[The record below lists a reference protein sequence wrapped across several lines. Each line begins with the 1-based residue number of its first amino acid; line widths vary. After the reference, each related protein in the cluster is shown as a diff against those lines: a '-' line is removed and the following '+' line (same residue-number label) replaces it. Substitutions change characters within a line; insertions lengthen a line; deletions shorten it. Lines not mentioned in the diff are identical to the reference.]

1 LPSQIRG
8 KANRSACFPIGSK
21 EPEVNIQ
28 SGAASVAKL
37 ENISAELVSLRAEFT
52 RQASRFEDI
61 AALLDKLA
69 VVERAGEGD
78 AATIIRP
85 KHFVAAAMPSPA
97 LIRRIIRHRQLRGKL
112 LPEHLFADP
121 AWDMLLD
128 LAAAKVE
135 HKRVSVTSLCLA
147 SGVPMTTALRWIAIL
162 SDEGLI
168 ERKEDPADRRR
179 VFVEL
184 TDRANTAMM
193 IYFRDAED
201 AISLFG

>member
-1 LPSQIRG
+1 MTT
-8 KANRSACFPIGSK
+8 
-21 EPEVNIQ
+21 Q
-28 SGAASVAKL
+28 SGLDSTAQL
-37 ENISAELVSLRAEFT
+37 ETISAELVSLRAEFT

-61 AALLDKLA
+61 ASLLDKLSMA
-69 VVERAGEGD
+69 HRGGGD
-78 AATIIRP
+78 DLSPPIRP
-85 KHFVAAAMPSPA
+85 KHFVAAAMPNPA

-128 LAAAKVE
+128 LAAAKAE

-147 SGVPMTTALRWIAIL
+147 SGVPMTTALRWITIL

-184 TDRANTAMM
+184 TDRASTAMM